1 VLCGLGPRKVGFSLN
16 CIEGRR
22 PMWVQ
27 ALQKLLS
34 ASPIMG
40 EDMLRAVFDVG
51 VEWETIYDK
60 VTMRHDREM
69 GS

>member
-1 VLCGLGPRKVGFSLN
+1 MLCGLGSRRFGLN
-16 CIEGRR
+16 YIEGRR

-27 ALQKLLS
+27 ALQKLPS

-40 EDMLRAVFDVG
+40 EDMLRAMFDVS

-60 VTMRHDREM
+60 VTMRHDC
-69 GS
+69 GIGN